1 MAIRKQSTFI
11 PLLTAVLIG
20 LIFQLSLLGQDDSAV
35 PAIEK
40 TPAEPTRIEAPF
52 LWVIEGETP
61 QYLLGTIHVPDQRVL
76 SLHPTIDRA
85 LSKADQL
92 YVELNPQDQLA
103 QLQVLILPEGE
114 STSEVLAPKTLER
127 IDARLAAINPA
138 WSHKVL
144 PAFRIWAWPLILPS
158 FMAQQRDPTSPV
170 MDAKLIQAA
179 EERKL
184 PVKSLENPKNQL
196 KGFESLSK
204 EEQILFLNL
213 TLDDLEQ
220 EDKAGQS
227 SLDQLI
233 HVYLK
238 GDSERLQAL
247 FLEEFDNEDA
257 SKVLNDK
264 IMKTILFQ
272 RNEVM
277 AKVIDTAIKKEP
289 AKIHL
294 FAAGTAHFV
303 VGPSV
308 IDLLRKSGYKITRVT
323 P

>member
-1 MAIRKQSTFI
+1 MVIRKRVPFI
-11 PLLTAVLIG
+11 LIMTAVLTG
-20 LIFQLSLLGQDDSAV
+20 WVFQLSLFAQADSSAPAV
-35 PAIEK
+35 EK
-40 TPAEPTRIEAPF
+40 SSSEPTRIEAPF
-52 LWVIEGETP
+52 LWVIEGKTP

-76 SLHPTIDRA
+76 SLHPAIDRA
-85 LSKADQL
+85 LSTADGL

-114 STSEVLAPKTLER
+114 STADALGPKTLKR
-127 IDARLAAINPA
+127 IDSRLAAINPD

-144 PAFRIWAWPLILPS
+144 PSFRIWAWPLILPS

-170 MDAKLIQAA
+170 MDAKLIQVA

-196 KGFESLSK
+196 RGFESLSK

-220 EDKAGQS
+220 EAQAGQS

-233 HVYLK
+233 NVYLK
-238 GDSERLQAL
+238 GDSERLQAI
-247 FLEEFDNEDA
+247 FTEEFENEDA

-264 IMKTILFQ
+264 IMRAILFQ

-289 AKIHL
+289 DKIHL